1 LSIWGKIIGGTAG
14 FALGGPLG
22 ALIGAL
28 AGHAID
34 RMSDMGAPAG
44 GAAGG
49 GAGPADGTRQV
60 AFTIAVIALG
70 AKMAKADGVV
80 TRDEVAAFKQVFRVP
95 PEEAG
100 NVASVF
106 DLAKR
111 DARGFEP
118 YAQQVARL
126 FRDNPAV
133 LEELLDCL
141 FLIARADGHYHA
153 AEKAY
158 LGNVATIFGF
168 DAAAFARIEAEN
180 FGPDKADPYTILG
193 VGHDAQPDAI
203 KAAYRK
209 LIRENHPDK
218 LIAEG
223 LPEEFVGAATDRMA
237 AINDAYD
244 RVCRQRGIK

>member
-1 LSIWGKIIGGTAG
+1 
-14 FALGGPLG
+14 
-22 ALIGAL
+22 
-28 AGHAID
+28 
-34 RMSDMGAPAG
+34 
-44 GAAGG
+44 
-49 GAGPADGTRQV
+49 
-60 AFTIAVIALG
+60 
-70 AKMAKADGVV
+70 
-80 TRDEVAAFKQVFRVP
+80 VFRIP
-95 PEEAG
+95 PEEAK
-100 NVASVF
+100 NVARVF

-133 LEELLDCL
+133 LEELLHCL

-158 LGNVATIFGF
+158 LESVARIFGF
-168 DAAAFARIEAEN
+168 DDATFRRIEAEN
-180 FGPDKADPYTILG
+180 FGPDKADPYVILG
-193 VGHDAQPDAI
+193 VAHDAEPDAI

-218 LIAEG
+218 LIAAG
-223 LPEEFVGAATDRMA
+223 MPEEFVAAANDRMA

-244 RVCRQRGIK
+244 RVGRERGFK